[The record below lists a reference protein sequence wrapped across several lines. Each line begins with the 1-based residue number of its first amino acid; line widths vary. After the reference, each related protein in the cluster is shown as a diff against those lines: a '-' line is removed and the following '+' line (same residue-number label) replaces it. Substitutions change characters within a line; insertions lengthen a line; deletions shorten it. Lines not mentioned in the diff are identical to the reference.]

1 MASSRERLSIF
12 ENIIARVGLDGP
24 VLEEY
29 SKAMS
34 TLNGL
39 QTMTEMTPPPVMP
52 PQGQNMANTPQLP
65 QSGSVVPPMGTNGS
79 MIP

>member
-1 MASSRERLSIF
+1 MANAQERLKVF

-39 QTMTEMTPPPVMP
+39 QTMTEMTPPPMP
-52 PQGQNMANTPQLP
+52 PQGQNMTNTPQLP
-65 QSGSVVPPMGTNGS
+65 PNGTTIPPMGSNGS
-79 MIP
+79 MMP